1 MRIYTRE
8 HNETLLD
15 IVTLVLMELRRLPQP
30 SEVEK
35 IMLDTYTDIQQDLL
49 GLRSVIEKNNK
60 EV

>member
-15 IVTLVLMELRRLPQP
+15 IVTLVLMELRRLPRP
-30 SEVEK
+30 SAVEK
-35 IMLDTYTDIQQDLL
+35 IMIDTYTDIQQDLL
-49 GLRSVIEKNNK
+49 GLRSVIDKNNK